1 MGPVPQSSQ
10 RLLQTARL
18 TAELTEIDKSNIN
31 KIERDLLM
39 CSVKLSASNPM
50 AAFVPPFRVKVE
62 LTPHLW
68 PQGYE
73 YALDGP
79 TDGSIAEAFSVELGG
94 FILRPRELRHL
105 SRPEALRFRVLGS
118 VIWRCP
124 ADLPRPDL
132 LQSNRLKDIIDEQD
146 IYCGFNTVL
155 PAFLAPEATPIEILV
170 SLGRGAE
177 EKSEFCFGFISFEPT
192 DRQAERFNSISVVN
206 INSIGRSGSSL
217 LCKILDSHPA
227 FFVPKLFGQ
236 YGEVSIVNHYLRAIS
251 VLCSSGAASHL
262 NGFESYADFLALPT
276 GYLHLDSGS
285 TANTD
290 ITSSLMRVTRESML
304 GMFKSVLDEVAKC
317 AHQSKPQSSFW
328 VEKTWNYLS
337 SHIGPGLIGNMKE
350 ILLVRN
356 IQGFWRSQYSFQ
368 KKMLVAD
375 RDIKSHFTGTFDKY
389 LNIISR
395 YEASRDYVCLV
406 KYEDLLKDPVE
417 VFTRIFQFLGVE
429 FEPGFADTVFALVN
443 GNDDHARYMKS
454 HDQDV
459 PDEFDLGRHVA
470 TLSTARRDFIEKKLS
485 VLGYSL

>member
-1 MGPVPQSSQ
+1 MI
-10 RLLQTARL
+10 AY
-18 TAELTEIDKSNIN
+18 A
-31 KIERDLLM
+31 
-39 CSVKLSASNPM
+39 
-50 AAFVPPFRVKVE
+50 PPFRVTVE

-79 TDGSIAEAFSVELGG
+79 TDGSIAEAFSVALSG
-94 FILRPRELRHL
+94 FILRPRELRRL

-118 VIWRCP
+118 VIWRCTV
-124 ADLPRPDL
+124 DLPRPDL
-132 LQSNRLKDIIDEQD
+132 LQSSRFRDIVDEQD
-146 IYCGFNTVL
+146 IYCGFNTIL
-155 PAFLAPEATPIEILV
+155 PAFLTPAATPIEILV
-170 SLGRGAE
+170 SLGQGDE
-177 EKSEFCFGFISFEPT
+177 EKSEFCFGFVSFTPT
-192 DRQAERFNSISVVN
+192 NRQAEKFNSISVVN

-251 VLCSSGAASHL
+251 VLCSSGASSHL
-262 NGFESYADFLALPT
+262 NGFESYADFLAMPA
-276 GYLHLDSGS
+276 GYLHLDSAS
-285 TANTD
+285 TPNAD
-290 ITSSLMRVTRESML
+290 LTSSLMRITRESML
-304 GMFKSVLDEVAKC
+304 GMLKSVLDEVTKC
-317 AHQSKPQSSFW
+317 AHQSKPQCSFW

-337 SHIGPGLIGNMKE
+337 SHIGPGLISNMKE

-356 IQGFWRSQYSFQ
+356 IQGFWRSQYAFQ
-368 KKMLVAD
+368 RKMLVAD
-375 RDIKSHFTGTFDKY
+375 RDIKSHFSGTFDKY

-406 KYEDLLKDPVE
+406 KYEDLLKDPVS

-429 FEPGFADTVFALVN
+429 FEPSFADTVLAIVN
-443 GNDDHARYMKS
+443 GNDEHARYMKS
-454 HDQDV
+454 DDQDV

-470 TLSTARRDFIEKKLS
+470 TLSTARRDFIEKRLS

>member
-1 MGPVPQSSQ
+1 M
-10 RLLQTARL
+10 TAF
-18 TAELTEIDKSNIN
+18 A
-31 KIERDLLM
+31 
-39 CSVKLSASNPM
+39 
-50 AAFVPPFRVKVE
+50 PPFRVTVE

-94 FILRPRELRHL
+94 FILRPRELRRL

-132 LQSNRLKDIIDEQD
+132 LRSNQFGDFIDEQD
-146 IYCGFNTVL
+146 IYCGFNTIL
-155 PAFLAPEATPIEILV
+155 PAFLAPAATPVEILV
-170 SLGRGAE
+170 SVGKGDE
-177 EKSEFCFGFISFEPT
+177 EKSEFCFGFISFTPVNE
-192 DRQAERFNSISVVN
+192 QAEKFSSISIVN

-217 LCKILDSHPA
+217 LCKVLDSHPA

-262 NGFESYADFLALPT
+262 NGFEPYADFLAMPT
-276 GYLHLDSGS
+276 GYLHLDSGN
-285 TANTD
+285 APGAD
-290 ITSSLMRVTRESML
+290 LTSSLMAITRESML
-304 GMFKSVLDEVAKC
+304 GMFKSVLDEIANC
-317 AHQSKPQSSFW
+317 ARQSKPECSFW

-337 SHIGPGLIGNMKE
+337 SQIGPGLVTNMKE

-356 IQGFWRSQYSFQ
+356 IQGFWRSQYAFQ
-368 KKMLVAD
+368 RKMLVSD
-375 RDIKSHFTGTFDKY
+375 RDIKNHFAGTFDKY

-417 VFTRIFQFLGVE
+417 AFTRIFRFLGIE
-429 FEPGFADTVFALVN
+429 FEPSFADTVLVMVK
-443 GNDDHARYMKS
+443 GNDEHARYMKS
-454 HDQDV
+454 DDQDV
-459 PDEFDLGRHVA
+459 PEEFDLGRHVA
-470 TLSTARRDFIEKKLS
+470 TLSTARRDFIEKRLS